1 MSYKTSSLLL
11 VASEHWIRQM
21 SYCLN
26 PGCPKPQDPDNIHQ
40 VNCLHCGSELLLGGR
55 YRVVGVLGS
64 NWFNK
69 TVAVEAGGERK
80 IFKLLRVNEAIAV
93 ALFEQEASV
102 LSQLNH
108 RGLARVEPN
117 LLKLSLSF
125 SDLPTYGMAIDKIE
139 GDPLPQ
145 WRGTGG
151 DRATDPIAVLDG
163 CKQLIDILGQ
173 VHDRQYFHLNLNP
186 SNVLVRSR
194 SENGTGSGLE
204 LALIGFGAAREV
216 VGTYITKIGGGTIPP
231 RAISAYIPPEQV
243 EHNATVQS
251 DFFAV
256 GRTMVYWLT
265 GRDPLSFEQDESGH
279 LNWRQ
284 GARDVPEGFA
294 ALVDRLMAPD
304 RGDRPESHLE
314 IREAIAALERQ
325 WKLPPLEI
333 ARFYGDLVA
342 EVPSVADPT
351 PAGVTPIE
359 ATTSSQSREGGQ
371 PNPDEFFGNIQ
382 IAQMAE
388 AIAPFAQPE
397 GVFKAEANALPRR
410 RSFRRLGLSA
420 IALAAIA
427 AIGGFGAYGGWA
439 VYNKRAQC
447 QQLLTLATRGRAAIA
462 KPSGSEAAVAEQ
474 LAADLDGLAGQLQSL
489 ELSDEQLAP
498 LSQQFR
504 QSYLTLSRA
513 FKQIAEA
520 IAAIDNAP
528 LTQSGLQGIRQAKA
542 KAEQAGETAKQAAR
556 DADSAATTLASIC
569 PQGE

>member
-26 PGCPKPQDPDNIHQ
+26 PGCPNPQDPDNIHQ

-108 RGLARVEPN
+108 GGLARVEPN
-117 LLKLSLSF
+117 LLKLSFSF
-125 SDLPTYGMAIDKIE
+125 SDLPTYAMAIAKIE

-151 DRATDPIAVLDG
+151 DRAIDPIAVLDG

-173 VHDRQYFHLNLNP
+173 VHDRQYFHLNVNP

-194 SENGTGSGLE
+194 PENGTGSGLE

-265 GRDPLSFEQDESGH
+265 GRDPLSFERDESGH
-279 LNWRQ
+279 LNWRHQ
-284 GARDVPEGFA
+284 AKDIPEGFA
-294 ALVDRLMAPD
+294 DLVDRLMAPD

-333 ARFYGDLVA
+333 ARVYGDLVA
-342 EVPSVADPT
+342 EVPSVAHPT
-351 PAGVTPIE
+351 PAGVAPIE
-359 ATTSSQSREGGQ
+359 VTTPSQSRDGVQ
-371 PNPDEFFGNIQ
+371 SNPDEFFGNIQ

-397 GVFKAEANALPRR
+397 GVFKAEAIALPRSG
-410 RSFRRLGLSA
+410 SFRRVGLSA
-420 IALAAIA
+420 IALAAIV
-427 AIGGFGAYGGWA
+427 AIGGFGAYRGWA

-462 KPSGSEAAVAEQ
+462 ERSGSEAVVAEQ
-474 LAADLDGLAGQLQSL
+474 LAAELDGLAGQLQSL
-489 ELSDEQLAP
+489 EFSDEELAP

-528 LTQSGLQGIRQAKA
+528 LTQSGLEGIRQAKA
-542 KAEQAGETAKQAAR
+542 EAEQAGETAKQAALN
-556 DADSAATTLASIC
+556 ADGAATTLASIC

>member
-1 MSYKTSSLLL
+1 
-11 VASEHWIRQM
+11 M

-26 PGCPKPQDPDNIHQ
+26 PGCPNPQDPDNLHQ

-108 RGLARVEPN
+108 PGLAQVEPH
-117 LLKLSLSF
+117 LLKLSPSS
-125 SDLPTYGMAIDKIE
+125 SDLPSYAMAIDKIE
-139 GDPLPQ
+139 GVPLPQ
-145 WRGTGG
+145 WRATGG

-194 SENGTGSGLE
+194 PEDGTGSGLE

-256 GRTMVYWLT
+256 GRTVVYWLT

-294 ALVDRLMAPD
+294 DLVDRLMAPD
-304 RGDRPESHLE
+304 RADRPESHLE
-314 IREAIAALERQ
+314 IRAAIAALERQ

-351 PAGVTPIE
+351 PAGVTPID
-359 ATTSSQSREGGQ
+359 ATTSSESRERVP

-382 IAQMAE
+382 IAHMAE

-410 RSFRRLGLSA
+410 RSVRRLGLTA
-420 IALAAIA
+420 FVLAAIA
-427 AIGGFGAYGGWA
+427 AIGGFGAYRGWA
-439 VYNKRAQC
+439 VYGKRAQC

-462 KPSGSEAAVAEQ
+462 EPSGSEAAVAEQ
-474 LAADLDGLAGQLQSL
+474 LAADLDGLAGKLQSL
-489 ELSDEQLAP
+489 EFSDEQLAP

-542 KAEQAGETAKQAAR
+542 KAEQAGEMAKQAAR